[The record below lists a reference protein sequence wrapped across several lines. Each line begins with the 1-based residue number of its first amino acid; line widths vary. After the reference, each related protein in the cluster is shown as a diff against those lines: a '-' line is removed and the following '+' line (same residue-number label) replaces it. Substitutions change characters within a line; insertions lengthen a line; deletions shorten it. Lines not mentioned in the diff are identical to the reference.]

1 MHGGLYYLTQRNFP
15 RQSGNLGH
23 GANIYALFPE
33 YAIPL
38 TSLLQGIQMD
48 PYGLFKIGES
58 FLNGVSTAGGAQLLA
73 YGYEQVSLF
82 FDHFRQYNDALFLGL
97 FRTFH
102 LSAL

>member
-1 MHGGLYYLTQRNFP
+1 MAVFTTLP
-15 RQSGNLGH
+15 RGTSQDRVATWDM

-58 FLNGVSTAGGAQLLA
+58 FLNGVSTTGGAQLLA
-73 YGYEQVSLF
+73 RGYEQVSLF

-97 FRTFH
+97 LCMFH